1 MRRREMETKTIDYIL
16 AMFRKERNIW
26 RISVMQHDCDSVK
39 EKLAEVE
46 EAEADFRKDV
56 GV

>member
-1 MRRREMETKTIDYIL
+1 METKTIDYIL

>member
-1 MRRREMETKTIDYIL
+1 METKTIDYIL
-16 AMFRKERNIW
+16 AMFRKERNLW
-26 RISVMQHDCDSVK
+26 RISVNQHDCDSVN

-46 EAEADFRKDV
+46 AAEADFRKDV

>member
-1 MRRREMETKTIDYIL
+1 MKPETVEYIL
-16 AMFRKERNIW
+16 AMFRKERQLW
-26 RISVMQHDCDSVK
+26 RISILEHECDGFK
-39 EKLAEVE
+39 AKLAFAE